1 MTVLALWII
10 SESKC
15 QAYDL
20 PKEEKKKKK
29 KKENCQQS
37 LTLSYFSLKA
47 LWYSIV
53 EAWKTTMWLSANC
66 RNCAG
71 KIDLWWLCLQ
81 IVFLVWLPRPTV
93 PDKCS
98 TQRGPV
104 REVHCTPETSPLQK
118 VSETRSRNQA
128 KMVDKILEDPG
139 GLLLE
144 NLRHISV

>member
-10 SESKC
+10 SSRSVRLMISQRK
-15 QAYDL
+15 
-20 PKEEKKKKK
+20 KKKKK

-47 LWYSIV
+47 LWYSSRLGKQPCDCQQTAGIV
-53 EAWKTTMWLSANC
+53 LADWLVVALSTDCVSCLTAKTHCPS
-66 RNCAG
+66 
-71 KIDLWWLCLQ
+71 
-81 IVFLVWLPRPTV
+81 
-93 PDKCS
+93 KCS

-104 REVHCTPETSPLQK
+104 KVHCTPETSPLQK

-139 GLLLE
+139 EVLLKPE
-144 NLRHISV
+144 AYQCV